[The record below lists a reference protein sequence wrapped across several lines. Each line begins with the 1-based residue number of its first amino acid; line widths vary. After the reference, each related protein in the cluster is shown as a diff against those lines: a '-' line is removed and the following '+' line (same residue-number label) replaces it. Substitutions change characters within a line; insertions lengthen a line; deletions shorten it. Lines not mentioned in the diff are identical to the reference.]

1 MLPLRAPEDV
11 FAVTE
16 KSTVPF
22 PEPELPEVMVIQF
35 TLLEAVQLQ
44 ALDAATPTLPFPAL
58 LVKDWLDGVSV

>member
-1 MLPLRAPEDV
+1 MVMLPLRALEDG
-11 FAVTE
+11 FAATE

-58 LVKDWLDGVSV
+58 LVKD